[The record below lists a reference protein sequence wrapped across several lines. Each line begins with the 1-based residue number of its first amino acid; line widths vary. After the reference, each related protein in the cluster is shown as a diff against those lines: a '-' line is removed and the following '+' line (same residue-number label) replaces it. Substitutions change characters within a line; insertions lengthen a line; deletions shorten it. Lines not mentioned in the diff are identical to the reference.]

1 MRNFEILRYIKKWK
15 YLIVIVCILGAVL
28 VYQYAMSKQTY
39 TAQTVLRYSNS
50 EASYGLTPSGD
61 SLDVSEI
68 YSSKVITGVL
78 EDLDLNTG
86 ADSIR
91 SKCAVEPIIPA
102 DEESRKEAILKDG
115 EEYVYH
121 PTDYLVTFSV
131 GSDYSKGYAA
141 SVLDSILKNYFINYG
156 EKYINQT
163 VLPNNA

>member
-50 EASYGLTPSGD
+50 EASNGLTPSGD

-115 EEYVYH
+115 EEYVYQ
-121 PTDYLVTFSV
+121 
-131 GSDYSKGYAA
+131 SD
-141 SVLDSILKNYFINYG
+141 
-156 EKYINQT
+156 
-163 VLPNNA
+163 

>member
-50 EASYGLTPSGD
+50 EASNGLTPSGD

-102 DEESRKEAILKDG
+102 DEEKKR
-115 EEYVYH
+115 Y
-121 PTDYLVTFSV
+121 
-131 GSDYSKGYAA
+131 
-141 SVLDSILKNYFINYG
+141 
-156 EKYINQT
+156 
-163 VLPNNA
+163 